1 MTGGRQPVRLVGDG
15 LVLRE
20 WEERDLP
27 LMAELLD
34 DPDVAL
40 WTPLPT
46 PFTAEQARLRLERSR
61 RRDPLQLAVTTD
73 GDLPLGEVVL
83 MSTGHLGYVLGAR
96 HRGQGLAA
104 RAVALL
110 REHAHDVG
118 HEAVRLQI
126 SEGNLASEAL
136 ARRTGFRLVPG
147 EDEVVVDK
155 GRTHRLRTWEHR
167 RP

>member
-1 MTGGRQPVRLVGDG
+1 MTGADQSVRLVGDG

-96 HRGQGLAA
+96 HRGQGWPRAPSRCCASTRTTWVTRPSGCRSPRATWPARPSPAAPASA
-104 RAVALL
+104 RA
-110 REHAHDVG
+110 G
-118 HEAVRLQI
+118 
-126 SEGNLASEAL
+126 
-136 ARRTGFRLVPG
+136 
-147 EDEVVVDK
+147 
-155 GRTHRLRTWEHR
+155 
-167 RP
+167 